1 MDITTLQTQLYN
13 LKLKEEN
20 RKEKQRER
28 SRRSYNNRYKIT
40 PDMGIEEKLNVQRN
54 IQKRKESARRRYVG
68 QTKENQKERAKKRYI
83 PKKKEAPIPP
93 ILPMPNTE
101 SEGSCSD

>member
-1 MDITTLQTQLYN
+1 MDITTLQTQLFN
-13 LKLKEEN
+13 LKLKDEQ
-20 RKEKQRER
+20 RKEKQRVR
-28 SRRSYNNRYKIT
+28 SKRSYANRYKIT
-40 PDMGIEEKLNVQRN
+40 PNMSIEEKLNVQRN

-101 SEGSCSD
+101 SEGSESD